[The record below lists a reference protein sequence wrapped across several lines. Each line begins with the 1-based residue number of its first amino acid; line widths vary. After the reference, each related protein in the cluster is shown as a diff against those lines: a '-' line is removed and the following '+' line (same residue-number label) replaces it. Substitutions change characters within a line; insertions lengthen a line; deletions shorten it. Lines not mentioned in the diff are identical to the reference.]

1 MTHPPAGPA
10 TPTSPP
16 GPGRDI
22 PLTVEQRL
30 ENYFAQNGSR
40 RIRRL
45 TPKQFRR
52 LNHKANRA
60 AVRTTD

>member
-1 MTHPPAGPA
+1 VTGPE
-10 TPTSPP
+10 TGSPP
-16 GPGRDI
+16 SGPKWAI
-22 PLTVEQRL
+22 PLTADERL
-30 ENYFAQNGSR
+30 ERYFAQNGSR

-60 AVRTTD
+60 AVRATD